1 MDKFAKYENMFKSHL
16 MDDVMA
22 FWEKSDLIDK
32 INGGYYTAC
41 DRYGK
46 VYNTDKSVWFQG
58 RCMWTYSALINR
70 YGYNPAWEAN
80 AKTGKEFLD
89 KYCTDSDGRMFF
101 TVTADGRPLRKRRY
115 FFSESF
121 YCIAMAE
128 YGFAMKDT
136 DALEKAQKC
145 FDMMLMIYKDPK
157 SDPYIITPKNYTET
171 RSEKAAANSMVMLCT
186 SQVLRRCLPQ
196 KSAYYSKIVKS
207 ICDDMMCLFYKEDMK
222 CMLETVS
229 SDGSFMNT
237 PSGRTVNPG
246 HACEN
251 SWFLMNEALYS
262 NDEKLM
268 EKALN
273 ILDWSLA
280 IGWDNECGGIYYFR
294 DIKEKPEDQLEWDMK
309 LWWVHNEAMIACLAA
324 YGITM
329 NNAYLEYF
337 EKITEYSMEKFHDKQ
352 YGEWYGYLHRDGTVS
367 HTQKGTLWKGP
378 FHLPRALMICEA
390 LCKNIQSSKPILP
403 FL

>member
-121 YCIAMAE
+121 
-128 YGFAMKDT
+128 
-136 DALEKAQKC
+136 
-145 FDMMLMIYKDPK
+145 
-157 SDPYIITPKNYTET
+157 
-171 RSEKAAANSMVMLCT
+171 
-186 SQVLRRCLPQ
+186 
-196 KSAYYSKIVKS
+196 
-207 ICDDMMCLFYKEDMK
+207 
-222 CMLETVS
+222 
-229 SDGSFMNT
+229 
-237 PSGRTVNPG
+237 
-246 HACEN
+246 
-251 SWFLMNEALYS
+251 
-262 NDEKLM
+262 
-268 EKALN
+268 
-273 ILDWSLA
+273 
-280 IGWDNECGGIYYFR
+280 
-294 DIKEKPEDQLEWDMK
+294 
-309 LWWVHNEAMIACLAA
+309 
-324 YGITM
+324 
-329 NNAYLEYF
+329 
-337 EKITEYSMEKFHDKQ
+337 
-352 YGEWYGYLHRDGTVS
+352 
-367 HTQKGTLWKGP
+367 
-378 FHLPRALMICEA
+378 
-390 LCKNIQSSKPILP
+390 
-403 FL
+403 